1 MVALPVSHL
10 KMPVKRLS
18 PRLLI
23 QWMLA
28 VAVSLLL
35 VFSGRLAFAA
45 PPAAGTSIGNQ
56 ASATYTDGSG
66 VNRTVTSNT
75 VQTVVQQVASLTLTA
90 NGAKSASVGST
101 VYYPHTLTN
110 TGNGVDTFGL
120 SAVNAAGASFNLTG
134 IAIFADNGAGLPTGP
149 AITSTGAI
157 TSGSTFKFI
166 VAGTVP
172 STATSGSTN
181 NLTVTA
187 ESGFSPAQTAT
198 NTDTTTVTGNAV
210 INFTK
215 SVSANSG
222 ASGSG
227 PYTYTLT
234 YTNTGNSTA
243 TVVKVTDVIPAGLTY
258 VASSAR
264 SSVLPVGVV
273 LTDAI
278 DGSQGTAPNT
288 IAYDFTAG
296 TATATLAQVA
306 SGQSGTIS
314 FQVNVTG
321 GTAPGVVNNTATVSY
336 NDGSAAGTTITG
348 TSNTVPFSVTQ
359 SASVTIGNSTVASG
373 NPGTAVLFTNA
384 VTNTGNGTDTF
395 NITVSPGNFPPG
407 TSFVLYKSDGVT
419 PLVDTNGD
427 GILDTGPLP
436 AGATAASTYNVVV
449 KAVLPATASGGP
461 FTVNVTATS
470 TFDPTK
476 SATGVDTLT
485 AVTASSV
492 DLTNN
497 AAAGVAGALGTG
509 AGPEAAAQV
518 TNLTNPGS
526 STTFILVTKNTGPVA
541 DSYGLAASTD
551 SSFAS
556 QTLPAGWTVA
566 FRADGGAGNCTTTIG
581 GTITTTP
588 SVAANASSVVCAA
601 VSVPAGFAA
610 GTSDLYF
617 RALSASSGAL
627 DRIHDAVT
635 VNAVR
640 SLTFTPNNTG
650 QVFPG
655 GSVVYSHTL
664 RNTGNVTEGNGTL
677 STITLPSANSQ
688 PGFTSVQYYDSN
700 NNGVLDAGDPVVP
713 AGGLQ
718 TVLVAGLP
726 PGQAI
731 TIFDKVIAPSGAAA
745 GVVNTTTVTASTAN
759 GTNPGTKPADAAATD
774 SSTVISG
781 NVTLTKTQR
790 LNATCS
796 AANVGSYST
805 ATLTT
810 GAVPGVCIDYQITV
824 QNLGS
829 ADATGV
835 TVSDAT
841 PAFTVL
847 ALAPATTAGTI
858 TPPTPAVGASGSI
871 TATIGPLAAGAS
883 AVVTFAVKI
892 QP

>member
-1 MVALPVSHL
+1 MFTVPVSHP
-10 KMPVKRLS
+10 KVSVKRLS
-18 PRLLI
+18 LRLLI
-23 QWMLA
+23 QWVLA
-28 VAVSLLL
+28 AAVLLLL
-35 VFSGRLAFAA
+35 VFNGSLAFAA

-110 TGNGVDTFGL
+110 TGNGVDTFDL
-120 SAVNAAGASFNLTG
+120 SAANVAGAAFNLTG
-134 IAIFADNGAGLPTGP
+134 ITIFADNGSGLPTGP

-172 STATSGSTN
+172 SAATSGQTN
-181 NLTVTA
+181 NLTVTGT
-187 ESGFSPAQTAT
+187 SGFTPAQTAT

-215 SVSANSG
+215 SVSASSG

-227 PYTYTLT
+227 PYIYTLT

-243 TVVKVTDVIPAGLTY
+243 TAVKVTDVIPAGLTY
-258 VASSAR
+258 VAGSAR
-264 SSVLPVGVV
+264 WSVLIATP

-278 DGSQGTAPNT
+278 DGAQGTAPNT
-288 IAYDFTAG
+288 IAYDFNGTTAG

-314 FQVNVTG
+314 FQVSVTV
-321 GTAPGVVNNTATVSY
+321 GTAPGVVNNTAAVSY
-336 NDGSAAGTTITG
+336 NDGSGTTATG

-427 GILDTGPLP
+427 NTLDTGPLA
-436 AGATAASTYNVVV
+436 AGATYNVVV

-476 SATGVDTLT
+476 LATGVDTLT

-497 AAAGVAGALGTG
+497 AAAGAAGALG
-509 AGPEAAAQV
+509 ANPGPEAAAQV
-518 TNLTNPGS
+518 TNLTNPGG
-526 STTFILVTKNTGPVA
+526 STTLILVTKNTGAVA

-551 SSFAS
+551 SSFAG

-566 FRADGGAGNCTTTIG
+566 FRADGGANNCTTTG
-581 GTITTTP
+581 VTITTTP
-588 SVAANASSVVCAA
+588 SVAANASSVVCAV

-617 RALSASSGAL
+617 RALSASSGAS

-718 TVLVAGLP
+718 TVLVAGLA

-790 LNATCS
+790 LNTTCS
-796 AANVGSYST
+796 AANGGGYST

-810 GAVPGVCIDYQITV
+810 GAVPGACIDYQITV

-847 ALAPATTAGTI
+847 ALAPATTAGTV

-871 TATIGPLAAGAS
+871 TAAIGTLAAGAS

>member
-1 MVALPVSHL
+1 MLPSVVSHPM
-10 KMPVKRLS
+10 MPVKRLS
-18 PRLLI
+18 PRLFV
-23 QWMLA
+23 QWLLA
-28 VAVSLLL
+28 VAISLILAL
-35 VFSGRLAFAA
+35 SGSLAFAA

-56 ASATYTDGSG
+56 ASASYTDGSG

-110 TGNGVDTFGL
+110 TGNGSDTFGL
-120 SAVNAAGASFNLTG
+120 SAVNASGAAFNLTG
-134 IAIFADNGAGLPTGP
+134 IAIFADNGSGLPTGP

-157 TSGSTFKFI
+157 ASGSTFKFI
-166 VAGTVP
+166 VSGTVP
-172 STATSGSTN
+172 NTATSGQTN
-181 NLTVTA
+181 NLTVTGT
-187 ESGFSPAQTAT
+187 SGFTPAQTAT

-215 SVSANSG
+215 SVSTSSG
-222 ASGSG
+222 AAGSG

-243 TVVKVTDVIPAGLTY
+243 TVVKVTDAIPAGLTY
-258 VASSAR
+258 VAGSAR
-264 SSVLPVGVV
+264 WSVLGATP
-273 LTDAI
+273 LTDAV
-278 DGSQGTAPNT
+278 DGAQGTAPNT
-288 IAYDFTAG
+288 IAYDFNGTTAG

-314 FQVNVTG
+314 FQVSVTV
-321 GTAPGVVNNTATVSY
+321 GTAPGVVNNTAAVSY
-336 NDGSAAGTTITG
+336 NDGSGATVTG

-373 NPGTAVLFTNA
+373 NPGTTVLFTNA

-395 NITVSPGNFPPG
+395 NITVSPGNFPLG

-427 GILDTGPLP
+427 NTLDTGPLA
-436 AGATAASTYNVVV
+436 AGATYNVVV

-461 FTVNVTATS
+461 FTVNPTATS
-470 TFDPTK
+470 AFDSTK
-476 SATGVDTLT
+476 FATGVDTLT

-526 STTFILVTKNTGPVA
+526 TTTLILVTKNTGPVA

-551 SSFAS
+551 SSFAG

-566 FRADGGAGNCTTTIG
+566 FRADGGAGNCTTTG
-581 GTITTTP
+581 ATITTTP
-588 SVAANASSVVCAA
+588 SIASNANTVVCAVVA
-601 VSVPAGFAA
+601 VPAGFAA

-617 RALSASSGAL
+617 RALSASSGAS

-700 NNGVLDAGDPVVP
+700 NNGVLDAGDPVIP

-718 TVLVAGLP
+718 AVLAAGLA

-796 AANVGSYST
+796 AANVGTYST
-805 ATLTT
+805 TTLTT
-810 GAVPGVCIDYQITV
+810 GAVPGACIDYQITV

-847 ALAPATTAGTI
+847 ALAPATTTGTI
-858 TPPTPAVGASGSI
+858 TAPTPAVGASGSI
-871 TATIGPLAAGAS
+871 TATIGTLAAGAS

>member
-1 MVALPVSHL
+1 M
-10 KMPVKRLS
+10 
-18 PRLLI
+18 
-23 QWMLA
+23 
-28 VAVSLLL
+28 
-35 VFSGRLAFAA
+35 
-45 PPAAGTSIGNQ
+45 
-56 ASATYTDGSG
+56 
-66 VNRTVTSNT
+66 
-75 VQTVVQQVASLTLTA
+75 
-90 NGAKSASVGST
+90 
-101 VYYPHTLTN
+101 
-110 TGNGVDTFGL
+110 
-120 SAVNAAGASFNLTG
+120 
-134 IAIFADNGAGLPTGP
+134 
-149 AITSTGAI
+149 
-157 TSGSTFKFI
+157 
-166 VAGTVP
+166 
-172 STATSGSTN
+172 
-181 NLTVTA
+181 
-187 ESGFSPAQTAT
+187 
-198 NTDTTTVTGNAV
+198 

-215 SVSANSG
+215 SVSASSG

-227 PYTYTLT
+227 PYIYTLT

-243 TVVKVTDVIPAGLTY
+243 TAVKVTDVIPAGLTY
-258 VASSAR
+258 VAGSAR
-264 SSVLPVGVV
+264 WSVLSATP

-278 DGSQGTAPNT
+278 DGAQGTAPNT
-288 IAYDFTAG
+288 IAYDFNGTTAG

-314 FQVNVTG
+314 FQVSVTV
-321 GTAPGVVNNTATVSY
+321 GTAPGVVNNTAAVSY
-336 NDGSAAGTTITG
+336 NDGSGTTATG

-395 NITVSPGNFPPG
+395 NITISPGNFPPG

-427 GILDTGPLP
+427 NTLDTGPLA
-436 AGATAASTYNVVV
+436 AGATYNVVV

-476 SATGVDTLT
+476 FATGVDTLT

-497 AAAGVAGALGTG
+497 AAAGAAGALG
-509 AGPEAAAQV
+509 ANPGPEAAAQV
-518 TNLTNPGS
+518 TNLTNPGG
-526 STTFILVTKNTGPVA
+526 TTTLILVTKNTGAVA

-551 SSFAS
+551 SSFAG

-566 FRADGGAGNCTTTIG
+566 FRADGGANNCTTTG
-581 GTITTTP
+581 VTITTTP
-588 SVAANASSVVCAA
+588 SVAANASSVVCAV

-617 RALSASSGAL
+617 RALSASSGAS

-640 SLTFTPNNTG
+640 SLTLTPNNTG

-718 TVLVAGLP
+718 TVLVAGLA

-790 LNATCS
+790 LNTTCS
-796 AANVGSYST
+796 AANGGGYST

-810 GAVPGVCIDYQITV
+810 GAVPGACIDYQITV

-871 TATIGPLAAGAS
+871 TAAIGTLAAGAS